1 MNSNSNLRKQRC
13 NKVSLPCSCKWSI
26 KFQPVDYLKK
36 GQTDPVRIT
45 AVNPQHSDGCV
56 PSKDQLVL
64 AKTKAGIYG
73 KEQQIPM
80 KELLKLMNLNKGKNI
95 PGHTIQNLL

>member
-1 MNSNSNLRKQRC
+1 M
-13 NKVSLPCSCKWSI
+13 
-26 KFQPVDYLKK
+26 
-36 GQTDPVRIT
+36 RIT
-45 AVNPQHSDGCV
+45 AVNLRHSNDCV

-80 KELLKLMNLNKGKNI
+80 KELLKLMDLNKGGNYLVILYKI
-95 PGHTIQNLL
+95 C

>member
-1 MNSNSNLRKQRC
+1 MVYQISTCWL
-13 NKVSLPCSCKWSI
+13 
-26 KFQPVDYLKK
+26 FKK

-45 AVNPQHSDGCV
+45 AVNPRHSDGCV

-73 KEQQIPM
+73 KEQQIAM
-80 KELLKLMNLNKGKNI
+80 KELLKLMDLNKGKNI
-95 PGHTIQNLL
+95 PGHNCYAKQETHY